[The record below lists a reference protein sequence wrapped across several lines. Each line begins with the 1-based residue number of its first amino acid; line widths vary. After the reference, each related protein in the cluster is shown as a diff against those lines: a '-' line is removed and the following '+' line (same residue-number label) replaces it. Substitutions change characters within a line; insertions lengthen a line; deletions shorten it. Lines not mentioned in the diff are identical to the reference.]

1 MTMSALPAPYVHP
14 LARVED
20 GVEIGAGTF
29 VWANAHL
36 RRGARIGSS
45 CIIGSDVTID
55 LGVIIGDRCKVQNA
69 ALLYSGLRIGNGV
82 FVGPAVVF
90 TNDRSPR
97 AVMPDGQLRT
107 EAQWAHGETVVG
119 DGASIGASS
128 TIVTGVS
135 IGAWAMVGAGAVV
148 TRDVAAFALVLGVPA
163 RSAGWVCACG
173 ARAESPGVMH
183 CASCPESA

>member
-1 MTMSALPAPYVHP
+1 MSPLSAPYVHP
-14 LARVED
+14 LARIEDDVEL
-20 GVEIGAGTF
+20 GAGTF
-29 VWANAHL
+29 VWANAHV
-36 RRGARIGSS
+36 RRGARIGAS

-55 LGVIIGDRCKVQNA
+55 LGVVIGDRCKVQNA

-97 AVMPDGQLRT
+97 AVMPDGRLRT

-128 TIVTGVS
+128 TIVTGIS
-135 IGAWAMVGAGAVV
+135 IGTWAMVGAGAVV
-148 TRDVAAFALVLGVPA
+148 TRDVAAHALVLGVPA
-163 RSAGWVCACG
+163 RHAGWVCACG
-173 ARAESPGVMH
+173 ERAEHPGVMQ
-183 CASCPESA
+183 CAACPESVG